1 MKVLIF
7 NGGRGASRLIY
18 FLNKIEDIELTS
30 IVNTLDDG
38 KSTGVIRNLF
48 NMYGP
53 SDIRKTH
60 DSLLNSN
67 HSNYSLFKK
76 IFQSRFNL
84 NKTSFLKL
92 KLFVDNFEK
101 KFLLGIDFT
110 NFNKLHVFKNLLSK
124 TLTKLNN
131 QNIKDLSLINLI
143 YAGAFIESNKSTY
156 YSIKKVEKLFS
167 IHNSVLPVT
176 NENCYL
182 SAIRENGRILYDEAS
197 IVEIRS
203 NEVIKRIF
211 ITKKKL
217 KRINETI
224 PFFQKIKLIEK
235 KSYFPILNSQLSKK
249 ISSCDLI
256 IFGPGTQHSSLFPSY
271 LTKGILKEMMKNPK
285 CKKIF
290 ITNIGADYET
300 PHFCSSDYI
309 ENATKYLNLGSKSN
323 YKSSEIFDFNF
334 ININKKNL
342 DRVYIDELTFNNGIN
357 NIVKNFESSI
367 SPGYHDPKKIYDII
381 KKII

>member
-7 NGGRGASRLIY
+7 NGGRGASRLIH
-18 FLNKIEDIELTS
+18 FLNKINNIQLTS
-30 IVNTLDDG
+30 IINTLDDG
-38 KSTGVIRNLF
+38 KSTGEIRDLF

-60 DSLLNSN
+60 NSLLNIN
-67 HSNYSLFKK
+67 DNNYQLFNS
-76 IFQSRFNL
+76 IFQHRFNL
-84 NKTSFLKL
+84 NKNNFLKIQSFVNNPNL
-92 KLFVDNFEK
+92 KILFDINF
-101 KFLLGIDFT
+101 
-110 NFNKLHVFKNLLSK
+110 NSFNKLKIFKKLLGK
-124 TLTKLNN
+124 TLKKLNKKK
-131 QNIKDLSLINLI
+131 IKDLSLINLI
-143 YAGAFIESNKSTY
+143 YAGSYIYFNKSTY
-156 YSIKKVEKLFS
+156 KSIKIVEDIFS
-167 IHNSVLPVT
+167 IKNNVLPVT

-182 SAIRENGRILYDEAS
+182 SAIRENGKILYDESS

-211 ITKKKL
+211 ITKNKL
-217 KRINETI
+217 NHIKDKI
-224 PFFQKIKLIEK
+224 PFFQKIKLMEG
-235 KSYFPILNSQLSKK
+235 KSYTPLLNPQLSKEILK
-249 ISSCDLI
+249 CNLI

-271 LTKGILKEMMKNPK
+271 LTSGLLKKIMRNTK

-309 ENATKYLNLGSKSN
+309 ENATKYLNMSSNLN
-323 YKSSEIFDFNF
+323 YKSSEIFDYNL

-342 DRVYIDELTFNNGIN
+342 DRVYIDEYSFNNG
-357 NIVKNFESSI
+357 VKNIIKNYESLSY
-367 SPGYHDPKKIYDII
+367 PGYHDPKKIYKLI